1 MRKSHSPPVGTSP
14 SDFGHYALIFD
25 DSEIVELLRAEI
37 EREGSQIVFARRH
50 GLDRV
55 YVNMVLN
62 RKRRVGEKL
71 AKALGLRKV
80 YTP

>member
-1 MRKSHSPPVGTSP
+1 MRKSHSPPVGTNP
-14 SDFGHYALIFD
+14 SDFGHYALILD
-25 DSEIVELLRAEI
+25 DSEVVELLKAEI
-37 EREGSQIVFARRH
+37 EREGNQVVFARRH

-71 AKALGLRKV
+71 IKALGLRKV